1 MIVPHKVQISWQICR
16 LLTYETIIPHNITN
30 GPPIK
35 AMSSSPPGQTSI
47 DSIQPSNVKQILD
60 VALSDYKK
68 KTGIELVDQ
77 PLTTDVQRCDTVDAV
92 LTILQDQAKE
102 LQQFKD
108 GDHRLMEQIGP
119 LTQVLFAF
127 AGTLGVGDVDLVLLL
142 VVTGN
147 TF

>member
-35 AMSSSPPGQTSI
+35 AMSSSPSGQTSI